1 MLPTDSYKLFG
12 SLIFL
17 VVMTLM
23 RFIFFVFNVII
34 SFDEIYYF
42 IISIDCFV
50 DVVLD

>member
-1 MLPTDSYKLFG
+1 
-12 SLIFL
+12 
-17 VVMTLM
+17 M

-34 SFDEIYYF
+34 SFDETYYF